1 MFAMSFSLAWKVRPS
16 HAPITT
22 ETIAA
27 TANPAAIKTRV
38 ADRAISPSAG
48 EAEANK
54 MNIRSVW
61 LEFSREEEH
70 FPCPLVADSAIP
82 ETADPAADGVDI
94 RTDLAVAMMP
104 QRDLRAA

>member
-1 MFAMSFSLAWKVRPS
+1 MLAMSFSLAWKVRPS

-54 MNIRSVW
+54 VNIISVR
-61 LEFSREEEH
+61 LEF
-70 FPCPLVADSAIP
+70 
-82 ETADPAADGVDI
+82 DPNEA
-94 RTDLAVAMMP
+94 L
-104 QRDLRAA
+104 LL